1 MYYLL
6 YTLLFS
12 LGSVGYLYFF
22 NKRVLK
28 KIITISLWNIMKFK
42 CYLDHHFSKFKSSD
56 QNIHQDTNISPH
68 YFHVRSQII
77 ENIYNNENYEI
88 TSDDINYYFTDN
100 KDDADN
106 IEPLEKMKEL
116 LTNENI
122 IYYCKTIN
130 DKCYFYRLTHNTTS
144 SNLIN
149 METIEK
155 PFIQIELEQNNSKID
170 IGDNL
175 ECFYI
180 KNNIILDNIF
190 LKWFIYYYYDE
201 KLLDT
206 YKLHIID
213 KDANIITMDNSDGE
227 ICNKIIL

>member
-1 MYYLL
+1 
-6 YTLLFS
+6 
-12 LGSVGYLYFF
+12 
-22 NKRVLK
+22 
-28 KIITISLWNIMKFK
+28 MKFK
-42 CYLDHHFSKFKSSD
+42 CYLDHNFSKFKSSD
-56 QNIHQDTNISPH
+56 QNTDQDTNISPH

-88 TSDDINYYFTDN
+88 TADDINYYFTDN
-100 KDDADN
+100 KDDPDN

-149 METIEK
+149 METIDK

-175 ECFYI
+175 ECFY
-180 KNNIILDNIF
+180 N
-190 LKWFIYYYYDE
+190 
-201 KLLDT
+201 
-206 YKLHIID
+206 
-213 KDANIITMDNSDGE
+213 
-227 ICNKIIL
+227 